1 MKRKFTLC
9 LATMLCL
16 FANRQVFCQ
25 SEVVFPVSLNA
36 ADWDASQKG
45 TGVDLYNE
53 NNALV
58 LDIMSSANPPWQGI
72 VYYVIDLDLDVYPNA
87 RVSTSA
93 ESTSQWSLKLFAA
106 GMADQVNPFGKDQT
120 TYGEKTFA
128 VGDVTGQ
135 TGVSSFELWL
145 WGIGVGQRVIF
156 DKMEFYGEGGAGIKI
171 PQSNP
176 CIFHIEKGRLIF
188 DSNYGKPVTIYT
200 IDGKLVK
207 QLDLTRI
214 SSIDLAKGLYIIKAG
229 TTVVKAIV
237 P

>member
-9 LATMLCL
+9 LVTMLCL

-25 SEVVFPVSLNA
+25 SEAVFPVSLDA
-36 ADWDASQKG
+36 ADWDASLKG
-45 TGVDLYNE
+45 TGADLYNE
-53 NNALV
+53 DKALV
-58 LDIMSSANPPWQGI
+58 LDIMSNANPPWQGI
-72 VYYVIDLDLDVYPNA
+72 VFYVINLDLDVYPNA
-87 RVSTSA
+87 RVSTAA
-93 ESTSQWSLKLFAA
+93 ESTAQWSLKLFAA

-120 TYGEKTFA
+120 TYGVKTFA

-156 DKMEFYGEGGAGIKI
+156 NKMEFYGEGVAGIKN

-176 CIFHIEKGRLIF
+176 CIFHVEKGRLIF
-188 DSNYGKPVTIYT
+188 DSYSGKSVTIYT

-207 QLDLTRI
+207 QINSTQI
-214 SSIDLAKGLYIIKAG
+214 SSVDLAKGLYIIKAG
-229 TTVVKAIV
+229 TTALKAMV